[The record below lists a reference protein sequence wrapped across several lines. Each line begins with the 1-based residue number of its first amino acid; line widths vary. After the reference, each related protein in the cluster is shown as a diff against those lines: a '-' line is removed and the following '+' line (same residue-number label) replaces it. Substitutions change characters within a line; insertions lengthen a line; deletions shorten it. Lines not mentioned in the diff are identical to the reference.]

1 MSGEAA
7 AMTRTWKVGKRKV
20 TMTAP
25 ILRNGQVSFASMEWE
40 PDAPSRLSKKETR
53 QYQRG
58 RDAAFEKL
66 FGDHGMNG
74 LMIDL

>member
-1 MSGEAA
+1 MTAEAA
-7 AMTRTWKVGKRKV
+7 AMTRSWRVGKYAV

-25 ILRNGQVSFASMEWE
+25 KPRKGEVSFAAMEWE
-40 PDAPSRLSKKETR
+40 PDVPNRLSKKETR